1 MHKGRGSWPL
11 GDAWSQCSLRPSAG
25 STGSVDVGDMC
36 NLDGGYVPY
45 QYAHYFIASRSLMR
59 PGGSGLAG
67 SGSCLWL
74 DEPGLQRK
82 NVRLS

>member
-59 PGGSGLAG
+59 PGGKRTGWIGLVFVIGRTRSAEEE
-67 SGSCLWL
+67 C
-74 DEPGLQRK
+74 
-82 NVRLS
+82 